1 VLRDV
6 TRRAGAPSAAPGIG
20 RGSWHS
26 SSPLKK
32 AAGKG
37 MVVENPMAQQLESDL
52 RTSPGARF
60 SLRDFTGEG
69 RDRGVPFLVFVLWL
83 LVSRCLT
90 MHWWCPNQLRVLV
103 LRGFGARIGTGVLIR
118 HDVKIDWPWKLEIGN
133 DTWIGEST
141 WIINA
146 EPVVIGSNTCISQGV
161 LLCSG
166 SHDRFSP
173 TLEFDNAPIVIGDSV
188 WICTRATILR
198 GVRVGDG
205 VTIGA
210 TALVTGDVPEAAT
223 VLAPRGTRR

>member
-6 TRRAGAPSAAPGIG
+6 TRRAGAPSAAAPG
-20 RGSWHS
+20 GSWHS
-26 SSPLKK
+26 GSPLKK

-69 RDRGVPFLVFVLWL
+69 RDRGVPFLVFLLWL

-90 MHWWCPNQLRVLV
+90 MHWWCPNRLRVLV
-103 LRGFGARIGTGVLIR
+103 LRGFGARIGTGTLIR

-166 SHDRFSP
+166 GHDRFSP

-210 TALVTGDVPEAAT
+210 TALVTSDVPEAAT

>member
-69 RDRGVPFLVFVLWL
+69 RDRGVPFLVFLLWL

-90 MHWWCPNQLRVLV
+90 MHWWCPNRLRVLV
-103 LRGFGARIGTGVLIR
+103 LRGFGARIGTGTLIR

>member
-1 VLRDV
+1 
-6 TRRAGAPSAAPGIG
+6 
-20 RGSWHS
+20 
-26 SSPLKK
+26 
-32 AAGKG
+32 

-103 LRGFGARIGTGVLIR
+103 LRGFGARIGTGTLIR
-118 HDVKIDWPWKLEIGN
+118 HSVKIDWPWKLEIGN

-146 EPVVIGSNTCISQGV
+146 EPVVIGSNTCISQAV

-166 SHDRFSP
+166 GHDTSSP
-173 TLEFDNAPIVIGDSV
+173 TFEFDNAPIVIGDSV
-188 WICTRATILR
+188 WIATRATILR

-205 VTIGA
+205 ATVAA
-210 TALVTGDVPEAAT
+210 TALVARDVPEAAT
-223 VLAPRGTRR
+223 ILAPRSYPKVES

>member
-103 LRGFGARIGTGVLIR
+103 LRGFGARIGTGTLIR
-118 HDVKIDWPWKLEIGN
+118 HSVKIDWPWKLEIGN